1 VIFRSYPNRERITKN
16 ANKKCTILQACRAT
30 SAAPTFFP
38 PLILGDQ
45 KFIDGGLKNN
55 NPIYN
60 IVREARDI
68 WPNLVDQAILVSLG
82 TGNAPSTAFVGNVK
96 NLAEQLSKIAT
107 ETEDT
112 ARQFLN
118 DGVGS
123 SMAQKGRYF
132 RFNVP
137 NLAQVGLEEWKEKGL
152 ITSLTETYVDDP
164 DTKQKTSRC
173 ISRLAE
179 ATAKG
184 AF

>member
-1 VIFRSYPNRERITKN
+1 V
-16 ANKKCTILQACRAT
+16 
-30 SAAPTFFP
+30 
-38 PLILGDQ
+38 LGDQ

-60 IVREARDI
+60 VVREARDI
-68 WPNLVDQAILVSLG
+68 WPALADQAILISLG
-82 TGNAPSTAFVGNVK
+82 TGNAPSTAFAGNVK
-96 NLAEQLSKIAT
+96 NLAEELSKIAT

-112 ARQFLN
+112 AKQFLN

-123 SMAQKGRYF
+123 SMAQERRSF

-152 ITSLTETYVDDP
+152 ITSLTERYVDDP
-164 DTKQKTSRC
+164 DTKTKTRHC

-179 ATAKG
+179 VPAKG